1 VRRKKRQKKEENL
14 NREKE
19 REKRVFEL
27 EKKWS
32 LYELGGKKEE
42 EKEKEKKKKKRQAF
56 PSKFGEKIAKKIPS
70 P

>member
-1 VRRKKRQKKEENL
+1 
-14 NREKE
+14 
-19 REKRVFEL
+19 VFEL

-42 EKEKEKKKKKRQAF
+42 EKKKKKRQVF
-56 PSKFGEKIAKKIPS
+56 PSKFGEKIAKKLPS

>member
-1 VRRKKRQKKEENL
+1 
-14 NREKE
+14 
-19 REKRVFEL
+19 VFEL

-42 EKEKEKKKKKRQAF
+42 EKEKEKKKKKRQVF
-56 PSKFGEKIAKKIPS
+56 PSNFGEKIAKKIPS